1 MIKLDKTD
9 VSKIDTT
16 ARITCK
22 DGHFPKLNAV
32 GNPHGDK
39 KTPAAQTKKAMNQ
52 TMTNANDIKSRTIGH
67 YVVGKYPLK

>member
-39 KTPAAQTKKAMNQ
+39 KTPAA
-52 TMTNANDIKSRTIGH
+52 
-67 YVVGKYPLK
+67 